1 MTAKILDGKAVAA
14 KERQRSAARAAD
26 FVSKYGRAP
35 GLAVVKVGED
45 PASAV
50 YVRNKRKACEECGI
64 ASFAHDLPA
73 TTSRAELLGLIDRLN
88 RDDAVDGILLQLPL
102 PKGLD
107 STEIMDTIDPA
118 KDVDGFH
125 PTNTGLL
132 AQKRPGLRPCT
143 PWGVMRLLKDYSL
156 DVTGLRAVVVGA
168 SNIVGRPM
176 ALELLLGRATVT
188 VCHTGTRDLR
198 GEVERADL
206 VVAAVGKPAYI
217 PGIWI
222 RDGAIVIDV
231 GINRLPDGKLAGDV
245 EYAPAAE
252 RAAWITPVPGG
263 VGPMTI
269 AMLLSNT
276 VDAALARKGVKVR
289 LRVGQSGRGCKTHPH
304 EKSGPPGRADRRPAR
319 RGKRAPQRRH
329 RGRRAARN
337 QAHAR
342 RPARGGR
349 ERRHRPLHLHHHAHA
364 GSRRGARGGLPVRR
378 RTCCATRAMS
388 SIPASADPPAISCAS
403 RCAPICR
410 WTWRALTR
418 NFYTTSSCGVCGKAS
433 IEAVTASAGDRRIF
447 SDPAS
452 SGMIVRE
459 SVLRGLPD
467 TLKKVAGRV
476 RRDRRHARGRAVQ
489 RRR

>member
-26 FVSKYGRAP
+26 FVSKFGRAP

-64 ASFAHDLPA
+64 ASFAYDLPA
-73 TTSRAELLGLIDRLN
+73 TTSREELLALIQQLN

-143 PWGVMRLLKDYSL
+143 PWGVIRLVKEYDIDL
-156 DVTGLRAVVVGA
+156 VGLRAVVVGA

-176 ALELLLGRATVT
+176 ALELLLARSTVT
-188 VCHTGTRDLR
+188 VCHTGTRDLKA
-198 GEVERADL
+198 EVERADL

-245 EYAPAAE
+245 EFAAAAQ
-252 RAAWITPVPGG
+252 RASWITPVPGG

-276 VDAALARKGVKVR
+276 VDAAVARESVKVR
-289 LRVGQSGRGCKTHPH
+289 
-304 EKSGPPGRADRRPAR
+304 
-319 RGKRAPQRRH
+319 
-329 RGRRAARN
+329 
-337 QAHAR
+337 
-342 RPARGGR
+342 
-349 ERRHRPLHLHHHAHA
+349 
-364 GSRRGARGGLPVRR
+364 
-378 RTCCATRAMS
+378 
-388 SIPASADPPAISCAS
+388 
-403 RCAPICR
+403 
-410 WTWRALTR
+410 
-418 NFYTTSSCGVCGKAS
+418 
-433 IEAVTASAGDRRIF
+433 
-447 SDPAS
+447 
-452 SGMIVRE
+452 
-459 SVLRGLPD
+459 
-467 TLKKVAGRV
+467 
-476 RRDRRHARGRAVQ
+476 
-489 RRR
+489 